1 MCSASQLHLL
11 TSHSLLKKA
20 PLKAPLPYPRVRSTV
35 VEGLNARQTG
45 VSHSCRALIPPS
57 DYRPALPPVSVAV
70 GYTPASPS
78 CPCHAP
84 TENGLLLVRFGG
96 CGVTTCGRD
105 WRRGGR
111 QAVPGVSDTR
121 SAFHSLFTVRWLLFQ
136 VAGASDVQTPPRI
149 PLQCR
154 VALM

>member
-78 CPCHAP
+78 CPFHAP

-111 QAVPGVSDTR
+111 QALPGECVTHGLLSTRCSPSDGFCFR
-121 SAFHSLFTVRWLLFQ
+121 LLGQVMSRHPQGFRYSAV
-136 VAGASDVQTPPRI
+136 
-149 PLQCR
+149 
-154 VALM
+154 